1 MRKSRWKVDVIRMQ
15 IVLTILLMIT
25 IGAIIGGFTNYLA
38 IKMLF
43 RPYKTLYIG
52 RWRVPFTPG
61 LIPKRRDELAEQMG
75 KMVVN
80 HLLTPESIQRKFLN
94 ENFHKEMTGVVQ
106 RELETFLNTE
116 KTPAEL
122 LDTLGIKD
130 VQAKTERHL
139 DDVIERKYEDL
150 MRKYRNQPLKEII
163 PENLL
168 EKVNEKIPNISK
180 FILQKGVDYF
190 SSIEGNMRIQRMAD
204 DFLKE
209 RSGVLGGMMQMFMGN
224 INIADKIQPEIIK
237 FLKNEG
243 TADMITTL
251 VQKEWEKVLNWEG
264 EKLEEQFNKADILSF
279 MRENIRKIIRL
290 EQILKSP
297 ISKLSEPYR
306 VGIIETIVPRGVELF
321 GEWLS
326 SRVDVLMER
335 LRLQEIIRDQVEAF
349 SVERL
354 EEMVLSIINS
364 ELKMITFLG
373 ALLGGMIGLFQGI
386 IAIVL

>member
-1 MRKSRWKVDVIRMQ
+1 MEGRCFMQ
-15 IVLTILLMIT
+15 ILLTILLMIS

-52 RWRVPFTPG
+52 KWRVPFTPG

-94 ENFHKEMTGVVQ
+94 DNFQKEMTGVVQ
-106 RELETFLNTE
+106 KELGNFLTSE
-116 KTPAEL
+116 KSPAQL
-122 LDTLGIKD
+122 LDSLGIKNIHE
-130 VQAKTERHL
+130 KTEKRLNEMIEQKFESML
-139 DDVIERKYEDL
+139 DT
-150 MRKYRNQPLKEII
+150 YRDRQLKLII
-163 PENLL
+163 PEKMI
-168 EKVNEKIPNISK
+168 EKVNEKIPEISK
-180 FILQKGVDYF
+180 FILQKGIDYF
-190 SSIEGNMRIQRMAD
+190 SSFEGNMRIQKMAD

-209 RSGVLGGMMQMFMGN
+209 RSGVLGSMMQMFMGN

-243 TADMITTL
+243 TADIITEL
-251 VQKEWEKVLNWEG
+251 LKNEWDKVLEWEAAKI
-264 EKLEEQFNKADILSF
+264 EKQFNKEDILSF
-279 MRENIRKIIRL
+279 VKKSVSNIIKL
-290 EQILKSP
+290 ETIFHAP
-297 ISKLSEPYR
+297 ISKLSEAYHAE
-306 VGIIETIVPRGVELF
+306 IIDNMVPKSVELF
-321 GEWLS
+321 GGWLTG
-326 SRVDVLMER
+326 RIDMLMER
-335 LRLQEIIRDQVEAF
+335 LRLQEIIREQVEAF

-373 ALLGGMIGLFQGI
+373 ALLGGIIGLFQGI